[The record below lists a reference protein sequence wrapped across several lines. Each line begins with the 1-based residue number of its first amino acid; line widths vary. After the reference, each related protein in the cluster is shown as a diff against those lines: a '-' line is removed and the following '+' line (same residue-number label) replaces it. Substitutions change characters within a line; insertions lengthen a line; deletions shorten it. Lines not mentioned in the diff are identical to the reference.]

1 MSRQARE
8 MDEYTSEP
16 SGEGADGRCSRYYIR
31 ASEPSG
37 EGAVHC
43 HVIMNIDGNVD
54 DGIDGME

>member
-1 MSRQARE
+1 